1 MDELELSWLRHWHDI
16 LNAEVD
22 VDPNFDFEEAS
33 EEPNEDF
40 RRHFMTWELP
50 DDGLR
55 RCFDVLP
62 HGQQMA
68 ERAIEMRTLHR
79 AESPQLTVEEATVL
93 FQEGIKAIGRFSDD
107 PDLDK
112 PIRTQQVSAEQLST
126 ATSTS
131 DRVAVVLED
140 VNWNTLAE
148 HKAANSFLHETLYQ
162 LAQSYD
168 VADHVTWP
176 LFGDPETVELYRPFA
191 TLALSGTYFPL
202 LGEDGPVLFVLAH
215 E

>member
-1 MDELELSWLRHWHDI
+1 MDKLELSWLRHWHDI
-16 LNAEVD
+16 LDAEVG
-22 VDPNFDFEEAS
+22 VDPSFDFEEAS
-33 EEPNEDF
+33 EEPDEDF
-40 RRHFMTWELP
+40 RSHFVTWELS
-50 DDGLR
+50 DKGLR
-55 RCFDVLP
+55 RCFEVLP

-79 AESPQLTVEEATVL
+79 TENPKLSVEEATVL
-93 FQEGIKAIGRFSDD
+93 FQEGLEAVGRFSDD
-107 PDLDK
+107 PDLNK
-112 PIRTQQVSAEQLST
+112 PIRTQQVSEADLST

-140 VNWNTLAE
+140 VNWNAPAE
-148 HKAANSFLHETLYQ
+148 HKAANSFLQETLYQ

-176 LFGDPETVELYRPFA
+176 LFRDSETVELYRPFA
-191 TLALSGTYFPL
+191 TLAVSGTYFPL